1 MTFERHIPNVSQGRT
16 GNVPQHQPLPAQD
29 AEPQIDVL
37 VVGAGPTGLTAA
49 SEATR
54 HGLTVRIVERRPYRS
69 TFSKALVAH
78 ARTLEVFETMGI
90 ADEVL
95 AEGTKFAALNTH
107 AGRRR
112 RAVRV
117 DLLDRPWGDTA
128 YPFWLSI
135 PQYATERILE
145 DHLNAL
151 GGEVEWQVA
160 LDRLQD
166 RGDHVEATL
175 TRADGEDEVVRARW
189 VVGADGGRSR
199 VREQVGL
206 RLDRS
211 DGGATFVLADVKT
224 SANLAEDEGYVFLHP
239 AGLLLIVPMP
249 EPRRWRIIAHVLAS
263 PVNAP
268 LIIDAAFL
276 ENLIRE
282 RSGIDFGSHDVT
294 WGSQFNLSH
303 GVAAHYRRRRVF
315 LAGDAAHV
323 HSPVGGQGLN
333 TGVQDAHNLLWK
345 LGIARWM
352 DADAAERL
360 LDSYE
365 AERRPV
371 GRAMV
376 RGTARVTR
384 ILTTRGSLIRT
395 VVGAIAPGVIRR
407 SAVQARLGRSVGML
421 EISYPHSPIVPAT
434 AVPAGAG
441 RRMPNPQLRSG
452 GRLYERLDRTG
463 HTWVVRGPAGETA
476 PDPNHPRWNGL
487 PLVHVTDD
495 ALLRDVDGVAQVAL
509 VRPDRYI
516 AAAGDTPE
524 SVWSQVD
531 GRLIPAP
538 DAAAGTR
545 SANAPVPPDDPSSM
559 AWAPPRG

>member
-1 MTFERHIPNVSQGRT
+1 VTFARRFP
-16 GNVPQHQPLPAQD
+16 NVPQARTRNGPQHSPLPAQD
-29 AEPQIDVL
+29 AEPLIDVL

-49 SEATR
+49 SEAIR
-54 HGLTVRIVERRPYRS
+54 HGLTVRIIESRSYRS

-90 ADEVL
+90 AEKIL
-95 AEGTKFAALNTH
+95 TEGTRFAALNTH
-107 AGRRR
+107 TGRRR

-117 DLLDRPWGDTA
+117 DLLDQPWGDTA

-145 DHLNAL
+145 DHLTAL
-151 GGEVEWQVA
+151 GGKVEWQTT

-175 TRADGEDEVVRARW
+175 TRSGGDEVVRARW

-211 DGGATFVLADVKT
+211 DAGATFVLADVKT
-224 SANLAEDEGYVFLHP
+224 RTNLTEDEGHVFLHP

-249 EPRRWRIIAHVLAS
+249 EPRRWRIIAHMPTPPAD
-263 PVNAP
+263 AP
-268 LIIDAAFL
+268 LTIDAAFL
-276 ENLIRE
+276 DELIQE
-282 RSGIDFGSHDVT
+282 RSGIEFGSHDIV
-294 WGSQFNLSH
+294 WESQFNLSH
-303 GVAAHYRRRRVF
+303 GVADHYRRGRVF

-345 LGIARWM
+345 LGLARRM
-352 DADAAERL
+352 DVEAAEQL

-365 AERRPV
+365 AERRPI
-371 GRAMV
+371 GQAMV

-384 ILTTRGSLIRT
+384 ILTARGSLLRT
-395 VVGAIAPGVIRR
+395 VVGAVAPAVIRR
-407 SAVQARLGRSVGML
+407 STVQARLGRNVGML
-421 EISYPHSPIVPAT
+421 GIAYPDSPIVPAA

-441 RRMPNPQLRSG
+441 RRMPNPEMRAG

-463 HTWVVRGPAGETA
+463 HTWVVRGAAGETT
-476 PDPNHPRWNGL
+476 PDPDHPRWNGL

-495 ALLRDVDGVAQVAL
+495 ATLRHVDGVARVAL

-524 SVWSQVD
+524 AVWSRVD
-531 GRLIPAP
+531 GRLIPTP
-538 DAAAGTR
+538 DVAAGTPAT
-545 SANAPVPPDDPSSM
+545 SD
-559 AWAPPRG
+559 

>member
-1 MTFERHIPNVSQGRT
+1 MTFARRFP
-16 GNVPQHQPLPAQD
+16 NVPQARTRNGPQHPPLPAQD
-29 AEPQIDVL
+29 VEPLIDVL

-49 SEATR
+49 SEAIR
-54 HGLTVRIVERRPYRS
+54 HGLTVRIIESRSYRS

-90 ADEVL
+90 AEKVL
-95 AEGTKFAALNTH
+95 TEGTRFAALNTH
-107 AGRRR
+107 TGRRR

-117 DLLDRPWGDTA
+117 DLLDQPWGDTA

-145 DHLNAL
+145 DHLTAL
-151 GGEVEWQVA
+151 GGKVEWQTT

-175 TRADGEDEVVRARW
+175 TRSGGDEVVRARW

-211 DGGATFVLADVKT
+211 DAGATFVLADVKT
-224 SANLAEDEGYVFLHP
+224 RTNLTEDEGHVFLHP

-249 EPRRWRIIAHVLAS
+249 EPRRWRIIAHMPTPPAD
-263 PVNAP
+263 AP
-268 LIIDAAFL
+268 LTIDAAFL
-276 ENLIRE
+276 DELIQE
-282 RSGIDFGSHDVT
+282 RSGIEFGSHDVV
-294 WGSQFNLSH
+294 WESQFNLSH
-303 GVAAHYRRRRVF
+303 GVADHYRRGRVF

-345 LGIARWM
+345 LGLARRM
-352 DADAAERL
+352 DVEAAEQL

-365 AERRPV
+365 AERRPI
-371 GRAMV
+371 GQAMV

-384 ILTTRGSLIRT
+384 ILTARGSLLRT
-395 VVGAIAPGVIRR
+395 VVGAVAPAVIRR
-407 SAVQARLGRSVGML
+407 STVQARLGRNVGML
-421 EISYPHSPIVPAT
+421 GIAYPDSPIVPAA

-441 RRMPNPQLRSG
+441 RRMPNPEMRAG

-463 HTWVVRGPAGETA
+463 HTWVVRGAAGETT
-476 PDPNHPRWNGL
+476 PDPDHPRWNGL

-495 ALLRDVDGVAQVAL
+495 ATLRHVDGVARVAL

-524 SVWSQVD
+524 AVWSRVD
-531 GRLIPAP
+531 GRLIPTP
-538 DAAAGTR
+538 DVAAGTPAT
-545 SANAPVPPDDPSSM
+545 SD
-559 AWAPPRG
+559 

>member
-1 MTFERHIPNVSQGRT
+1 MTFERRIPNVSQAPTR
-16 GNVPQHQPLPAQD
+16 NVPQHQPLPAQD
-29 AEPQIDVL
+29 VEPQIDVL

-49 SEATR
+49 SEAIR
-54 HGLTVRIVERRPYRS
+54 HGLTVRIIESRSYRS

-95 AEGTKFAALNTH
+95 AEGTRFAGLNTH

-117 DLLDRPWGDTA
+117 SLLDQPWGDTA

-151 GGEVEWQVA
+151 GGEVEWQTT

-166 RGDHVEATL
+166 GGDHVEATL

-211 DGGATFVLADVKT
+211 DAGATFVLADVKT
-224 SANLAEDEGYVFLHP
+224 GANLTEDEGHVFLHP

-249 EPRRWRIIAHVLAS
+249 EPRRWRIIAHVPTPPAG
-263 PVNAP
+263 AP
-268 LIIDAAFL
+268 LTIDAAFL
-276 ENLIRE
+276 DELIRE
-282 RSGIDFGSHDVT
+282 RSGIEFGSHDVV
-294 WGSQFNLSH
+294 WESQFNLSH
-303 GVAAHYRRRRVF
+303 GVADHYRRGRVF

-345 LGIARWM
+345 LGLARRIN
-352 DADAAERL
+352 AEPAERL

-371 GRAMV
+371 GYAMV
-376 RGTARVTR
+376 RGTAQVTR

-395 VVGAIAPGVIRR
+395 VVGAMAPRVIRR
-407 SAVQARLGRSVGML
+407 SAVQARLGRTVGML
-421 EISYPHSPIVPAT
+421 DIAYPDSPIVPAA

-441 RRMPNPQLRSG
+441 RRMPNPELRCG

-463 HTWVVRGPAGETA
+463 HTWVVRGTVGETT

-495 ALLRDVDGVAQVAL
+495 ALLRHVDGVAKVAL

-524 SVWSQVD
+524 AVWSRVD

-538 DAAAGTR
+538 DVAAG
-545 SANAPVPPDDPSSM
+545 APATSD
-559 AWAPPRG
+559 